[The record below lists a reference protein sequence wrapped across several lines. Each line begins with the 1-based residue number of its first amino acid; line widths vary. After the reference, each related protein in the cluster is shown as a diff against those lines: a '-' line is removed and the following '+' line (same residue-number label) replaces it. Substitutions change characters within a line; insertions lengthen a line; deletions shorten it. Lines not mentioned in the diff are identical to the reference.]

1 MDYHVICPPSA
12 IVPLWSGSDRR
23 YIPSDKCVSNVVL
36 RARSRPAA
44 FPAPPIISDG
54 KSFAV
59 ALCMRD
65 AAAIP
70 PRFSVP
76 SANRCLG
83 CGCRIMY
90 TKIYLPP
97 AACSRNLFSDLN
109 PRSFFGDVVFKYV
122 SVYTV
127 SISMSSCTQIDRNR
141 YIAEIHTLPCPAQ
154 VLLLITFSGPPPP
167 PVLWGHPR

>member
-12 IVPLWSGSDRR
+12 IVPFWSGSDRR
-23 YIPSDKCVSNVVL
+23 YIPSDKCVSHVVL

-44 FPAPPIISDG
+44 FPAHPPIISDG
-54 KSFAV
+54 KSFVV

-70 PRFSVP
+70 YRFSVP
-76 SANRCLG
+76 SGNRCLG
-83 CGCRIMY
+83 SACRIMY
-90 TKIYLPP
+90 TKIYPP

-127 SISMSSCTQIDRNR
+127 SISMSSYTQIDRNR
-141 YIAEIHTLPCPAQ
+141 YIAEMHTLPCPAQ
-154 VLLLITFSGPPPP
+154 ALLSITFSGPPPP